1 MKEIVRQYGG
11 TVVSSVVTVLL
22 LLLIFAVPQ
31 GKTAKILAVGGE
43 VAREQNLILT
53 SEGTGGVFDAYWGAK

>member
-22 LLLIFAVPQ
+22 LLLLFAVPQ
-31 GKTAKILAVGGE
+31 GKSAKILAVGGE
-43 VAREQNLILT
+43 VAR
-53 SEGTGGVFDAYWGAK
+53 